1 MNYRHVYMLIVEHAK
16 SEMKSGLRPKNQRD
30 KKNFQSQY
38 FEMHHVLPRS
48 LYPNWV
54 KRKSNIVA
62 LTAREH
68 FFCHKLLTKIYPC
81 DKMEYALFAFFM
93 IQSNGERQISL
104 RDYENLRI
112 LASKKASIE
121 AKNHKF
127 YRGEEHYAFGKTLEE
142 RVGKTQAEIIKRK
155 MSLSHKGQTV
165 SEENRNKLSLL
176 LKGKSFEE
184 MYGEEKA
191 KEMKEKLRN
200 VKHDWD
206 VNVSDE
212 SILKRKINS
221 PRCIHVLDKQT
232 NITYYSLRDLEKV
245 FKVDRHKISEQL
257 KQGNM
262 TLDNGHVLTRIK

>member
-16 SEMKSGLRPKNQRD
+16 SEMKSGLRPKNHRD

-81 DKMEYALFAFFM
+81 DKMKYALFAFFM
-93 IQSNGERQISL
+93 IQPNGERQISS

-121 AKNHKF
+121 AKNHKH
-127 YRGEEHYAFGKTLEE
+127 YCGSEHYAFGKTLEE

-165 SEENRNKLSLL
+165 SEENKNKLSLL

-184 MYGEEKA
+184 LYGEEKA
-191 KEMKEKLRN
+191 KRMKEKLKN
-200 VKHDWD
+200 VKHTWD
-206 VNVSDE
+206 TNITED
-212 SILKRKINS
+212 SIIKMRKNNS
-221 PRCIHVLDKQT
+221 RCIHVLDKTT
-232 NITYYSLRDLEKV
+232 NTIYYSLRELERV
-245 FKVDRHKISEQL
+245 FKIERHRISEQL
-257 KQGNM
+257 KLGDL
-262 TLDNGHVLTRIK
+262 TLDNGHILTKIK